1 MTRILV
7 RPDRLRAFGAQLQQ
21 SSGDLRGV
29 EGRVGSALGGLSW
42 EARQKAG
49 VDGQVSQARSQAR
62 VLAAQAEEMARYL
75 QRKAQA
81 FEEADGQGVG
91 GVGQVFGAFTE
102 WVQGTPSWWGFPSQQ
117 VNAWWNLGGVLG
129 EQSPIRL
136 LRLPAVAGIAVVGVA
151 SLSAMSGMLPAIQGF
166 GEQVWNWL
174 HGKGWKTDEELAAL
188 EPVPAREP
196 VEPET
201 MPKTEMSTQPPK
213 HAGTKTVKVDT
224 GASTKDCVEF
234 VKGQR
239 NVPSGFSDKEFY
251 SGKYKGKS
259 GTLANG
265 AEYGQEPRAGSIM
278 VESPNTAVNIKYG
291 HASYVYEVQRD
302 ASGRVT
308 RYKVAEGNWDT
319 RPKSKQIGTPPV
331 HYEEFH
337 WDDEKS
343 CYVSASE
350 KRSPD
355 MFIM

>member
-1 MTRILV
+1 M
-7 RPDRLRAFGAQLQQ
+7 
-21 SSGDLRGV
+21 
-29 EGRVGSALGGLSW
+29 GSALGGLAW

-49 VDGQVSQARSQAR
+49 VDGQANHARSQAR
-62 VLAAQAEEMARYL
+62 ALAAQAEEMGRYL

-81 FEEADGQGVG
+81 FEEADGRGVDE
-91 GVGQVFGAFTE
+91 VGQVFGAFTE
-102 WVQGTPSWWGFPSQQ
+102 WAQGAPSWWGFPSQQ

-129 EQSPIRL
+129 EQSPIEL
-136 LRLPAVAGIAVVGVA
+136 LRLPAVVSIAVVGVA
-151 SLSAMSGMLPAIQGF
+151 SLSTISGILPAVQDLR
-166 GEQVWNWL
+166 ERVWNWL

-196 VEPET
+196 AEPET
-201 MPKTEMSTQPPK
+201 MPKTEMSTQSPK
-213 HAGTKTVKVDT
+213 HAGTKTVKVNT

-234 VKGQR
+234 VRGQR
-239 NVPSGFSDKEFY
+239 DNVPPGFSDKEFY

-278 VESPNTAVNIKYG
+278 VESPNTAVDISYG

-302 ASGRVT
+302 ALGRVVGF
-308 RYKVAEGNWDT
+308 KIAEGRWDM
-319 RPKSKQIGTPPV
+319 RPKDQRVGPPPV

-337 WDDEKS
+337 WDEGKG
-343 CYVSASE
+343 CYVSPRG

-355 MFIM
+355 MFIL